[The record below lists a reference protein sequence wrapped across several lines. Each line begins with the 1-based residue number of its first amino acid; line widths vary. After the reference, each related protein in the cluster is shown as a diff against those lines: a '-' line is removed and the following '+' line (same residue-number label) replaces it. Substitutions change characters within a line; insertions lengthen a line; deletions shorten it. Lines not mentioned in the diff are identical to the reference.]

1 MIRRLTFVL
10 LLALLPFVGWAQ
22 RKQNKN
28 YYGQHIS
35 IKQTTGDSIQY
46 DIKLCH
52 NGFRPVVK
60 DGKVQWTFMG
70 NTEVSKD
77 YNDPYKGDFTIDKV
91 KSIDFRSF
99 EYDEREARKALIEFY
114 HAMDGDNW
122 LHHENWCS
130 DKPIWEWFG
139 INGCDEYNK
148 GHDWYPWVDQIWFG
162 GYAGNITTPHEL
174 PDCFQR
180 MGPIQYIGFP
190 QNNIIGELPS
200 SWGNIYSLETISLFK
215 NKLGG
220 TIPDSYKNLPRIYSI
235 DLALC
240 ELEGP
245 FPEDFVLSFVNRN
258 EVISNNL
265 IITGN
270 NYSGK
275 VPKSIQEHPRF
286 CSFWPTT
293 IIQNTPMDVSDVIL
307 PAPKIK
313 TKDSEGNLIDF
324 ADIYKNNKYTL
335 LYKWGVWCEPSKAFN
350 KILVPV
356 YKAYKDKGLEVIG
369 IHYDPEYDDKMKEYV
384 KENDIPWTNIL
395 HNDWEY
401 SDNGWKNEEAEIF
414 YWTSPNIFLVD
425 KNGVIVFN
433 SLMDKQG
440 NNQIG
445 NGDYLNE
452 LFPYLEKLLG
462 PIDYNFYTSTDYS
475 QDGKVVTLQESSTG
489 QGVDLVFVGEGFTD
503 KDIEEGGRFDQRM
516 NEALE
521 QFFAYEPYTSL
532 RNRFNVY
539 AVKTVSPNEEFYG
552 ANAKHAIDEDLSK
565 ALEYASKVT
574 TLKPDRP
581 MRVAVIYNNPSG
593 GRSYCTMMEDDSFV
607 CFAMDGVS
615 TVLNHEAGGHGIGK
629 LLDEYVEPSNETET
643 LPEESKVWLDNV
655 WTALGWGAN
664 VDWRSNPTE
673 VKWAKFISDERYADE
688 KIGIYA
694 GGYLYHYG
702 AYRPTENSMMR
713 YNDTPFNAPSREEI
727 YKRVM
732 KESEGDGWTYDY
744 ETFVAFDTGGNS
756 QGHSRFVDAL
766 TNASR
771 RTPKTGEQQQIRT
784 APPVFVKGTWR
795 DALKNKK

>member
-1 MIRRLTFVL
+1 MRRLTFVL
-10 LLALLPFVGWAQ
+10 LLALFPFIGWAQ
-22 RKQNKN
+22 HKN
-28 YYGQHIS
+28 YDGQHVS

-46 DIKLCH
+46 DVSQ
-52 NGFRPVVK
+52 GYFRPVIRN
-60 DGKVQWTFMG
+60 GKVEWSFLRYTNDELGEEDFAI
-70 NTEVSKD
+70 KD
-77 YNDPYKGDFTIDKV
+77 V
-91 KSIDFRSF
+91 ESVDFRSF

-139 INGCDEYNK
+139 INGCNEYNK
-148 GHDWYPWVDQIWFG
+148 GTDSYPWVDNIWFG

-180 MGPIQYIGFP
+180 MGPIRYIGFP
-190 QNNIIGELPS
+190 QNNIIGKLPS
-200 SWGNIYSLETISLFK
+200 SWGNIYSLETISMFN

-220 TIPDSYKNLPRIYSI
+220 TIPDSYKNLPKVHSI
-235 DLALC
+235 DLTCC

-258 EVISNNL
+258 EVPCGNL
-265 IITGN
+265 LITGN
-270 NYSGK
+270 NFSGK

-335 LYKWGVWCEPSKAFN
+335 LYKWGVWCEPSKAFS

-395 HNDWEY
+395 HNDWAY
-401 SDNGWKNEEAEIF
+401 TDNGWMNEDANIF
-414 YWTSPNIFLVD
+414 YWSSPNVFLVD
-425 KNGVIVFN
+425 NNGVIVFN
-433 SLMDKQG
+433 SLMDDKG
-440 NNQIG
+440 YNQIG
-445 NGDYLNE
+445 SEYFNE

-475 QDGKVVTLQESSTG
+475 QDGKVVTLQESSTE

-503 KDIEEGGRFDQRM
+503 KDIEEGKYDQRM

-539 AVKTVSPNEEFYG
+539 AVKTVSPNKEFYG
-552 ANAKHAIDEDLSK
+552 ANAKHAIDEDISK

-581 MRVAVIYNNPSG
+581 MHVAVIYNNPSG
-593 GRSYCTMMEDDSFV
+593 RRSYCTMFEDNSFV

-629 LLDEYVEPSNETET
+629 LLDEYVETGNEAET
-643 LPEESKVWLDNV
+643 LPEENKVWLDNV

-688 KIGIYA
+688 KIGIYG
-694 GGYLYHYG
+694 GGYLYQYG

-713 YNDTPFNAPSREEI
+713 YNAYPFNAPSREAI

-744 ETFVAFDTGGNS
+744 ETFVAFDAN
-756 QGHSRFVDAL
+756 GHQQFVEAL
-766 TNASR
+766 PNASR
-771 RTPKTGEQQQIRT
+771 RAPKAGEQQQIRT

-795 DALKNKK
+795 DALKKKK